1 MNIQEFAKDLDMHI
15 RPASFPLAI
24 RMLKSD
30 ESLPD
35 KVKRPKRDLGVQ
47 IATCQGI
54 TMARRYGWTV
64 GIGREDLNC
73 VLTKAVYGF
82 EKRVPYYTE
91 GNCACGMYTETQ
103 EAGALTE
110 EETDKF
116 EYGEYEHILIA
127 PAAKADFE
135 PMMVLAYGN
144 SAQVMRM
151 LTGAL
156 YKRGGAITSS
166 FTGRI
171 DCSDSIIRTIKRN
184 DYQVILP
191 CYGDRVFGQ
200 TYDDEMAF
208 TIPASKIDEMS
219 AGLAGTHRGGIR
231 YPIPSFLRY
240 SGEFPKTYNKLEQI
254 WREEKKD

>member
-1 MNIQEFAKDLDMHI
+1 M
-15 RPASFPLAI
+15 
-24 RMLKSD
+24 
-30 ESLPD
+30 
-35 KVKRPKRDLGVQ
+35 
-47 IATCQGI
+47 
-54 TMARRYGWTV
+54 
-64 GIGREDLNC
+64 
-73 VLTKAVYGF
+73 
-82 EKRVPYYTE
+82 
-91 GNCACGMYTETQ
+91 
-103 EAGALTE
+103 
-110 EETDKF
+110 
-116 EYGEYEHILIA
+116 A
-127 PAAKADFE
+127 PAARADFE
-135 PMMVLAYGN
+135 PMMVLVYGN
-144 SAQVMRM
+144 SAQVMRL

-208 TIPASKIDEMS
+208 TIPASKIDETS
-219 AGLAGTHRGGIR
+219 EGLAGTHRGGIR

-254 WREEKKD
+254 WKEEKKD